1 MQTSY
6 SYNTPIGAAGGI
18 VDLAPHYI
26 RSFTNEAANG
36 AMAFGLGVVT
46 GANDDEHIGGE
57 TVGDGADGTGP
68 NAYIQNQ
75 QEDEKAQHT
84 DEHIAYGVG

>member
-1 MQTSY
+1 
-6 SYNTPIGAAGGI
+6 
-18 VDLAPHYI
+18 
-26 RSFTNEAANG
+26 
-36 AMAFGLGVVT
+36 MA

-57 TVGDGADGTGP
+57 TVGNGADGTGP

-84 DEHIAYGVG
+84 DEHIAYRVG